1 MPEGTELRRSLGWFD
16 ASSVVIGIVV
26 GAGIFVT
33 PQDLAKA
40 MPSAEG
46 MIGVWLLS
54 GFLVF
59 CGSLAFA
66 ELSTAF
72 PRTGGLYV
80 YLKEAFGEE
89 AAFSCGWVHLLA
101 LLSGATA
108 YIAAGFGRYLSFIL
122 PLDEGQQRWVAVL
135 LILVLS
141 SLNAYSTRATIGFQ
155 NLAGLAK
162 LAALLILIGAAFL
175 APSPTAPQPLPQN
188 AGAGSLAVA
197 LAVCFFCYEGWSYVG
212 FVAGEVKEPSKNLP
226 KVFAVSFLL
235 VVALYLLVNL
245 AYLRVFNISEL
256 QNSSQIGAE
265 LARRALGPFGAYL
278 VTATI
283 LIAIVGSVNG
293 ICLAASRLYFAQS
306 KDGLFL
312 PTLEKLHPKRGTP
325 ARAIALHAAISCL
338 LLWVSSLGN
347 ILQAAIFSA
356 WLYYFATIAGLMWM
370 RRSRPELSRPY
381 KMWGYPITPILFLV
395 GTGNFLFSLLMQNP
409 YPPAAVLL
417 LIGLS
422 VPVARQLR
430 KSSRARSAPELA

>member
-46 MIGVWLLS
+46 MIGAWLLS

-89 AAFSCGWVHLLA
+89 AAFSCGWVHLFA

-108 YIAAGFGRYLSFIL
+108 YIAAGFGRYLNFIV
-122 PLDEGQQRWVAVL
+122 PLDEGQQRWIAVL
-135 LILVLS
+135 LILVLAC
-141 SLNAYSTRATIGFQ
+141 LNAYSTRATIGFQ
-155 NLAGLAK
+155 NLAGIAK
-162 LAALLILIGAAFL
+162 LSALLILIGAAFL
-175 APSPTAPQPLPQN
+175 GPPPTASAALPSA
-188 AGAGSLAVA
+188 AGSGSLAMA

-212 FVAGEVKEPSKNLP
+212 FVAGEVKEPSKTLP

-245 AYLRVFNISEL
+245 AYLRVFSVWEL
-256 QNSSQIGAE
+256 QNSPRIGAE
-265 LARRALGPFGAYL
+265 LASRALGPFGASL

-306 KDGLFL
+306 TDGLFFPSL
-312 PTLEKLHPKRGTP
+312 GRLHPKRGTP
-325 ARAIALHAAISCL
+325 ARAIALHAVVSCL

-370 RRSRPELSRPY
+370 RRSQPELPRPY
-381 KMWGYPITPILFLV
+381 RMWGYPVTPILFLL
-395 GTGNFLFSLLMQNP
+395 GTGNFLISLLLQNP

-417 LIGLS
+417 LILLS
-422 VPVARQLR
+422 VPLARQLR
-430 KSSRARSAPELA
+430 KSKRARPAPEMA